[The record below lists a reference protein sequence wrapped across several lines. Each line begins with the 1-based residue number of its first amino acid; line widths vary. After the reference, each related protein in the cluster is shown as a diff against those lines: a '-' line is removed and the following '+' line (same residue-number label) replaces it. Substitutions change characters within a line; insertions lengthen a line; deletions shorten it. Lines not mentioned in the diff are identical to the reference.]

1 MGTGDAHDVDVA
13 TIDARTRKTI
23 VDGRQRQFR
32 FGGDTGIL
40 LAREPFER
48 DCREQFIVAK
58 EARRSI
64 VLAVVEAEEVHGKD
78 LARSCASAAGS
89 AAESG
94 CQLDVAIHEVI
105 RGVRHRFPEIHNQ
118 DANFSGTSL
127 PRYFASVP
135 PW

>member
-40 LAREPFER
+40 PACEPFER
-48 DCREQFIVAK
+48 DRGEQFIVAK

-64 VLAVVEAEEVHGKD
+64 VLAVVKAEEVHAKD
-78 LARSCASAAGS
+78 LARCVPRPPDQPQRVAAS
-89 AAESG
+89 
-94 CQLDVAIHEVI
+94 LTW
-105 RGVRHRFPEIHNQ
+105 RY
-118 DANFSGTSL
+118 TS
-127 PRYFASVP
+127 
-135 PW
+135 